1 MYLRLPSLPGQLQ
14 RVVGV
19 VSSGLVVVTAI
30 VVAVALAN
38 LIVDRVAIV
47 HGDVELKCALPA
59 VRAGVLASLQ
69 LICPSILVVSIMCH
83 NRYLFYC
90 LP

>member
-1 MYLRLPSLPGQLQ
+1 M
-14 RVVGV
+14 VGV
-19 VSSGLVVVTAI
+19 VCPGLIVVTAI

-38 LIVDRVAIV
+38 MIVDGVAIV
-47 HGDVELKCALPA
+47 HGDVELKCALSA

-69 LICPSILVVSIMCH
+69 LVCPSILVVSIMCH